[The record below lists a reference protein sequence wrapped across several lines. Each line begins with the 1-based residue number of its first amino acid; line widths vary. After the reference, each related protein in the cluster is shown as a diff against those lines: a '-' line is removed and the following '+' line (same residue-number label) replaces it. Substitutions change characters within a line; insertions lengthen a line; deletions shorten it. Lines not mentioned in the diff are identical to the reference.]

1 MAKPYYAD
9 YVNHI
14 LRFYFRYDSHKGFK
28 NEVDKLNYIAA
39 DKVIKKQTDADI
51 IILGKI
57 FENCEN
63 INLHDNINSVAKEL
77 HLEATSIWSLVSGIT
92 TKIAKERWLL

>member
-1 MAKPYYAD
+1 MKS
-9 YVNHI
+9 I
-14 LRFYFRYDSHKGFK
+14 FK
-28 NEVDKLNYIAA
+28 KLLTITI
-39 DKVIKKQTDADI
+39 VFDI

-92 TKIAKERWLL
+92 NKIAKERRLL

>member
-14 LRFYFRYDSHKGFK
+14 LRFYFRYDAHKGFK
-28 NEVDKLNYIAA
+28 NEVDKCNYIAA
-39 DKVIKKQTDADI
+39 DKVIKRQDEADI
-51 IILGKI
+51 IILSKV

-63 INLHDNINSVAKEL
+63 INLYDNITSVANKL
-77 HLEATSIWSLVSGIT
+77 HLEAKSIWSLVSNIT
-92 TKIAKERWLL
+92 VKIAKERGLL